1 MEDAFEHDIVTL
13 EIDTEQ
19 HAWGA
24 CTPANSHD
32 DRELSIYDNSSQVI
46 SNNAKQIS
54 VKRHLGNT
62 YSTYWMTLRSFPRED
77 I

>member
-1 MEDAFEHDIVTL
+1 MEDAFEHEIVTL
-13 EIDTEQ
+13 ETDTEQ

-32 DRELSIYDNSSQVI
+32 DRELSICDNSSQVI
-46 SNNAKQIS
+46 SKNAKQIS
-54 VKRHLGNT
+54 VKWHLGNT
-62 YSTYWMTLRSFPRED
+62 YSTSWMTLRSFPGED